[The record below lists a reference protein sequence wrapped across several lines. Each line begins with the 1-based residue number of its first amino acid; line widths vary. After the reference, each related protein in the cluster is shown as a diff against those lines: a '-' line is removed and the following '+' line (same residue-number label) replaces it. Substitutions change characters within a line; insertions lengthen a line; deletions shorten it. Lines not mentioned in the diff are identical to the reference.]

1 MGLISSNVAE
11 WTDEE
16 VLDYLRQVTA
26 YGDFYEADFYVKALV
41 LREFFKRGL
50 DESDEA

>member
-1 MGLISSNVAE
+1 MISSDITK

-16 VLDYLRQVTA
+16 VLEYLRLVTK
-26 YGDFYEADFYVKALV
+26 YGDFYEADPYVKVLV

-50 DESDEA
+50 DE